1 MEHLPQEDLV
11 QFTAGELQGPR
22 RAEVEQHL
30 NECPVCRA
38 LYERQAAVW
47 EALGRWTPEA
57 APQGL
62 LANVQRKLAE
72 RIERPPAFWPSVGR
86 IFRIAAAIAIGVGV
100 GYGAARTLPPTKS
113 GPPQISF
120 VAAEEAAVE
129 SLGLQHFE
137 NPSPAG
143 FYAALP
149 EAPRETTHE
158 EEQS

>member
-1 MEHLPQEDLV
+1 MLHLRQEDLI
-11 QFTAGELQGPR
+11 QFAGGELEGAR
-22 RAEVEQHL
+22 RAEIEQHF

-38 LYERQAAVW
+38 LYEQQAAVW

-72 RIERPPAFWPSVGR
+72 PIERPPVFWPSVGR

-113 GPPQISF
+113 GPPQISSA
-120 VAAEEAAVE
+120 AAEEAAVE

-149 EAPRETTHE
+149 EASSETAHE
-158 EEQS
+158 EEQL